1 MNNSNTSYRGITR
14 LARNR
19 YEVRARA
26 TDPKTGK
33 RKDVKRIW
41 NGSIQG
47 ALDLQRQL
55 HDELKGNA
63 TKQARV
69 TLGVFARSWL
79 ERAVVRMR
87 PSSANAYAGRLNHIL
102 AVLGDHYVDALRPA
116 DSEAYQSK
124 RIADGAA
131 GSTIRGEIKLLR
143 QLSRD
148 AQLHEVTDR
157 DFCLGVKIRVKL
169 SEYTEDEPNCLS
181 AEELTH
187 LAAVIPDYW
196 YALFATMA
204 FTGMRWGEASGLRWE
219 DIDHAAGV
227 ISIRQTN
234 YLGTVGA
241 PKTPKSRRLVP
252 MEPDVSALLQAHRAR
267 MEEQGHPGLETGWV
281 FCTRKGA
288 LYRSYPIN
296 TVLKRHLKSAGITK
310 RLTQHG
316 LRRTFNDLLTRVAS
330 GRVARGI
337 IGHASVQMT
346 DHYSFVDRQEKR
358 AAQAA
363 VLGLLGAAVTRP
375 AQLREGN
382 GAQSGE
388 VSGEATPPALTPE
401 QERTAMLSCN

>member
-1 MNNSNTSYRGITR
+1 MKNNTSYRGITR

-63 TKQARV
+63 TKRARV

-79 ERAVVRMR
+79 ERACVRLR
-87 PSSANAYAGRLNHIL
+87 RSTAKAYADRLNYIL
-102 AVLGDHYVDALRPA
+102 TMLGDCYIDALRPA
-116 DSEAYQSK
+116 DIEAYQSK

-131 GSTIRGEIKLLR
+131 GSTIRREITILQ

-148 AQLHEVTDR
+148 ALVHEAIDR

-169 SEYTEDEPNCLS
+169 SEYTEDDPNCLT
-181 AEELTH
+181 ADELTR
-187 LAAVIPDYW
+187 LAGVIPEYW

-204 FTGMRWGEASGLRWE
+204 FTGMRWGEASGLRWD
-219 DIDHAAGV
+219 DIDHVQGIITV
-227 ISIRQTN
+227 RQTN
-234 YLGTVGA
+234 YRGTVGT
-241 PKTPKSRRLVP
+241 PKTPRSRRLVP
-252 MEPDVSALLQAHRAR
+252 MEPELSALLQAHRAR
-267 MEEQGHPGLETGWV
+267 MEMQGHRGLETGWV
-281 FCTRKGA
+281 FCTRKGT

-296 TVLKRHLKSAGITK
+296 TVLERHLKSAGITK

-316 LRRTFNDLLTRVAS
+316 LRRTFNDLLTRVVS

-337 IGHASVQMT
+337 MGHASVKMT

-358 AAQAA
+358 TAQAA
-363 VLGLLGAAVTRP
+363 VLGLLGVARRTP
-375 AQLREGN
+375 AQLAKGDGEQPGEG
-382 GAQSGE
+382 SGE
-388 VSGEATPPALTPE
+388 VVPRAPTAW
-401 QERTAMLSCN
+401 QERTTMMLTN